1 MNMRE
6 EAVYGQL
13 YQIVKHNMEDS
24 GEEMKFSQETFLA
37 SLGEHGDTADI
48 LRLQIRGSQAFLEGV
63 YMQLLGRFPD
73 ASARNQWKGKNINGT
88 NAQKTILRAVINS
101 NEFCLR
107 DTFLKNNIYEDL
119 TAGKQGKVEKLKRTV
134 IQMAKPIVRKLPR
147 GVKRAI
153 KHCMK
158 MA

>member
-1 MNMRE
+1 MNSRE
-6 EAVYGQL
+6 ETVYSQL
-13 YQIVKHNMEDS
+13 YQIVEHNMEAS
-24 GEEMKFSQETFLA
+24 GENMEFSQGAFLA
-37 SLGEHGDTADI
+37 SLGEYGDTADI
-48 LRLQIRGSQAFLEGV
+48 LRLQMRGPQVFLEGV

-73 ASARNQWKGKNINGT
+73 ASAKKQWEGKNINAA

-119 TAGKQGKVEKLKRTV
+119 TAGKQGKAEKLKRTI
-134 IQMAKPIVRKLPR
+134 IQRAKPIARKLPR
-147 GVKRAI
+147 CVKRAI

-158 MA
+158 MV